1 MSAAPFPIPAHQ
13 TGRAD
18 CPHPAPTGFIAEL
31 TNEAPVGPAKLQ
43 DSQLTE
49 YRVFGEAVG
58 ATRMHLMTPSQEMP
72 YVSHRRGYEPL
83 GTPLRGFHS

>member
-1 MSAAPFPIPAHQ
+1 MPAS
-13 TGRAD
+13 GF
-18 CPHPAPTGFIAEL
+18 PTGYIAEL

-72 YVSHRRGYEPL
+72 YALIDVVTNRSVRRCAGSIAEV
-83 GTPLRGFHS
+83 R